1 MIAIDLSKQ
10 QVRDADQKKIIIKK
24 ERKKKKKRK
33 KTRKFNFSANEA
45 REVMQIQ

>member
-24 ERKKKKKRK
+24 ERKRK
-33 KTRKFNFSANEA
+33 KEKKHENLIFLQMKLEK
-45 REVMQIQ
+45 